1 MRRKLIIGLVAMGLT
16 ATAVHA
22 PAYHRIC
29 SSGVPSADRIAGTA
43 KETGRSEAVCHAN
56 GPARSFRQYFED
68 LKTGSSLSPIER
80 FVFSLV
86 LANAKT
92 AECPVETVAPPDRT

>member
-22 PAYHRIC
+22 PAYNRIC
-29 SSGVPSADRIAGTA
+29 SSRVLQAARQAS
-43 KETGRSEAVCHAN
+43 RSEPAC
-56 GPARSFRQYFED
+56 GPARQSAQSFRQYFHD
-68 LKTGSSLSPIER
+68 LKSAGSSLSPIER
-80 FVFSLV
+80 LVFSLV

-92 AECPVETVAPPDRT
+92 TSECPVEAAPPPART